1 MQAYKVLYLDKAQG
15 TIFGPEANVKKGKGK
30 KDPDT
35 MEINEI
41 HKKKGKTCDTTRYV
55 LEKTL
60 RIR

>member
-1 MQAYKVLYLDKAQG
+1 MHAFKALYLDKAQG

-30 KDPDT
+30 KDPDA

-41 HKKKGKTCDTTRYV
+41 HKKKGKTYNTTV

-60 RIR
+60 KIR